1 MSTGQQI
8 QMSKGD
14 EGKTFYIFPDG
25 SFRTLTESGWSQI
38 TEDFADKFLQLIKEG
53 WKEN

>member
-1 MSTGQQI
+1 MSTGKQI

-14 EGKTFYIFPDG
+14 ECKTFYIFPDG
-25 SFRTLTESGWSQI
+25 SFRILTKTGWS
-38 TEDFADKFLQLIKEG
+38 TVTKDFADKFLQLVKEG

>member
-14 EGKTFYIFPDG
+14 ESKTFFIFPDG
-25 SFRTLTESGWSQI
+25 SFRILTKTGWSAV
-38 TEDFADKFLQLIKEG
+38 TEDFVDEFLRLIKAG